1 MTLIANVRSKLKPLK
16 PLKPRSVGFIF
27 LSVALSGCILTRGQS
42 LKAEAAPTQPPP
54 QAQQAKEAQQSQQA
68 KGEKTSV
75 TAKRQE
81 TTPSPWHD
89 LLVAKLS
96 NEPGQY
102 KDAWALFSSGGW
114 ADAGQILVLG
124 DKGSKRY
131 HVYLI
136 KPGESEISSDH
147 PVRAEDFDKVLAP
160 AIKAASELHD
170 LAPLAFDALTF
181 YYEHAS
187 VGGDGK
193 VVIAKRLLIRPTVK
207 TPSPRHDAVVAAF
220 QKIR

>member
-1 MTLIANVRSKLKPLK
+1 VTLIAHVRSKMT
-16 PLKPRSVGFIF
+16 STSIGFVL

-42 LKAEAAPTQPPP
+42 LKAEAAPPR
-54 QAQQAKEAQQSQQA
+54 QQVTRSHQEA
-68 KGEKTSV
+68 
-75 TAKRQE
+75 
-81 TTPSPWHD
+81 TPSPWHE
-89 LLVAKLS
+89 LLVFKLS
-96 NEPGQY
+96 NEPGKY

-124 DKGSKRY
+124 DKGTKRY

-136 KPGESEISSDH
+136 KPGDSEISSDH
-147 PVRAEDFDKVLAP
+147 QVSAEDFDKILAP
-160 AIKAASELHD
+160 AIKSASELND
-170 LAPLAFDALTF
+170 LAPVAFDALTF

-193 VVIAKRLLIRPTVK
+193 VVIAKRLIIRPTIK
-207 TPSPRHDAVVAAF
+207 TPSPRHDAVVTAF

>member
-1 MTLIANVRSKLKPLK
+1 MTLIAKVNSKLKS
-16 PLKPRSVGFIF
+16 RSIGCILV
-27 LSVALSGCILTRGQS
+27 SVALSGCILTRGQS
-42 LKAEAAPTQPPP
+42 LKAEAAPPQPP
-54 QAQQAKEAQQSQQA
+54 QGQVHQESKDQQVQ
-68 KGEKTSV
+68 GEKT
-75 TAKRQE
+75 TGRTNRQE

-96 NEPGQY
+96 NEPGKY

-136 KPGESEISSDH
+136 KPGGSEISSDH
-147 PVRAEDFDKVLAP
+147 PVSAEDFEKVLAP
-160 AIKAASELHD
+160 AIKAASELSD

-187 VGGDGK
+187 VSGDGK
-193 VVIAKRLLIRPTVK
+193 VVIAKRLIIRPTVK
-207 TPSPRHDAVVAAF
+207 TPSPRHDAVVTAF